1 MRSSG
6 IFRPIGR
13 WDCESRMTAEQL
25 VRLYPRKWRER
36 YADEFVE
43 TVGPRPLNGQ
53 QVIDIVSGAVDAWI
67 SFKSRPATVQAEGGG
82 KIMVQQWKAICATNS
97 ARYTTR
103 DALISAGVL
112 LVGTI
117 LLVGIGMLVDRQ
129 SYPVLADMLRS
140 LAFPVALVVSMPFA
154 ILKGQPKKM
163 LWFTT
168 IVSCGL
174 LAVATFI
181 ATKI

>member
-1 MRSSG
+1 
-6 IFRPIGR
+6 
-13 WDCESRMTAEQL
+13 MTAEQL

-36 YADEFVE
+36 YAEEFVE
-43 TVGPRPLNGQ
+43 TVGPSPLNAQ

-67 SFKSRPATVQAEGGG
+67 SFKSRIPSVQAEGGG
-82 KIMVQQWKAICATNS
+82 RVMVQQWKTICATNT

-103 DALISAGVL
+103 DGIISAGVL
-112 LVGTI
+112 LLGTI
-117 LLVGIGMLVDRQ
+117 LLTGTSMLFDRQ

-154 ILKGQPKKM
+154 ILKGQPKKV

-181 ATKI
+181 AMKI